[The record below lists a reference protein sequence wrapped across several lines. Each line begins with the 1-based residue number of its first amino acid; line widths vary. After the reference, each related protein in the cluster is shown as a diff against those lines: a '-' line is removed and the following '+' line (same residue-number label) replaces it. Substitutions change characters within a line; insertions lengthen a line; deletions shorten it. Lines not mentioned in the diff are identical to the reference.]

1 MATAE
6 DQIQKPAGWDGTT
19 LWIISV
25 GIFLVILAYGIPIA
39 ASHTNLREGLQVGLI
54 NGVFIGTGVSILYLI
69 WCALVCVASRKRWKP
84 WRKLLLLFPQ
94 ILMFGSVVVSLVTN
108 PPTAKNAF
116 RQAMK
121 APFPDKSQNLRYHS
135 WGGGITDR
143 TTVWCFETT
152 PEAVEKLIDEISFDS
167 KKVWSPGDPGS
178 FPGNWPFPDAPDLQ
192 RWKGSERHEGQ
203 RRSSFRHL
211 IIDKERRLV
220 YACYSS
226 Y

>member
-19 LWIISV
+19 LWIISLGV
-25 GIFLVILAYGIPIA
+25 FLVILACGVPIA
-39 ASHTNLREGLQVGLI
+39 ASHTNLRAGLQVGLI
-54 NGVFIGTGVSILYLI
+54 NGVFLGAGVSIFYLL
-69 WCALVCVASRKRWKP
+69 WCALACIASRKRWKQ
-84 WRKLLLLFPQ
+84 WRKLLLLFPP
-94 ILMFGSVVVSLVTN
+94 ILIFCSVVVSLVTN

-116 RQAMK
+116 RQTMK
-121 APFPDKSQNLRYHS
+121 APFPDKSENLRYYS

-152 PEAVEKLIDEISFDS
+152 PEAVEKLIDEMDFDS
-167 KKVWSPGDPGS
+167 KWVWSPEDSRS
-178 FPGNWPFPDAPDLQ
+178 FPADWPFPDAPDPQ
-192 RWKGSERHEGQ
+192 QWKGSERHEGRQ
-203 RRSSFRHL
+203 GSSFRHL

-220 YACYSS
+220 YACYSD